1 MTEFL
6 YSPFFGLTLS
16 LSVYILCK
24 FLNDKTKLAILNPLL
39 MATVFIIAILTIFNI
54 PLEAYNTGGDM
65 ISMLLGP
72 ATTVLAYSIYKQ
84 ITLLKKNFIPIA
96 IGCLVGSITSMGSTY
111 LLCKAFEIDSMITAS
126 LMPKSVT
133 TPIAME
139 VSSSLSGIPSITV
152 AAVVVTGIFGSM
164 ACPILI
170 KLMRIKNK
178 VAAGV
183 AIGTCSHA
191 AGTSKAIE
199 LGEVEGAMSGIAIG
213 VSGILTVLIAVF
225 L

>member
-1 MTEFL
+1 MNEFL

-16 LSVYILCK
+16 LGVYILCK
-24 FLNDKTKLAILNPLL
+24 VLNDKTKLAILNPLL
-39 MATVFIIAILTIFNI
+39 LATVIVIAILTIFDI
-54 PLEAYNTGGDM
+54 PLEAYNAGGDIINM
-65 ISMLLGP
+65 FLGP

-111 LLCKAFEIDSMITAS
+111 LLCNAFGINNMITAS

-139 VSSSLSGIPSITV
+139 VSSSLSGIPSI
-152 AAVVVTGIFGSM
+152 
-164 ACPILI
+164 
-170 KLMRIKNK
+170 K